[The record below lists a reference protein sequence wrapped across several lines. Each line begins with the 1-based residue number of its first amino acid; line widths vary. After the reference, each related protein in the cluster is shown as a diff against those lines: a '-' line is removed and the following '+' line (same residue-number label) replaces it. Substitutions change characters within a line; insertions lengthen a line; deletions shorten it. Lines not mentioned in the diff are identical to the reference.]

1 MKTVDIG
8 QAMAKLFD
16 LVDKVA
22 NGDSFLITRDGE
34 PVARVTPIAD
44 ARSGETRR
52 LGFLAGEFNVPDDF
66 DRMRPRCGRYW

>member
-8 QAMAKLFD
+8 QAMARLSD

-44 ARSGETRR
+44 PRSGETRR

-66 DRMRPRCGRYW
+66 DRMRPPCGCYW